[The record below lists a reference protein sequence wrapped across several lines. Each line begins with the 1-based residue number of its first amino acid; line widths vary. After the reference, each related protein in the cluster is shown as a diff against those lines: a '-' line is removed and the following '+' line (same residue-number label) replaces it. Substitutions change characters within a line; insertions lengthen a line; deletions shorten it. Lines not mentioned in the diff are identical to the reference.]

1 MSTANVQSSGG
12 LSSSHPAALIGRWF
26 GVGLLPR
33 APGTWGSLAA
43 LPCGW
48 VIAYAI
54 APGAVFIA
62 AVALFFV
69 GWWAA
74 ERMAAATGMVDD
86 RTIVVDEVVGQWLA
100 ISAAP
105 LNPAV
110 FIFGFVLFRVF
121 DIWKPWPVSWG
132 ESLPGGLGVM
142 ADDVLAGLYTLIVL
156 VPALRLLGAL

>member
-1 MSTANVQSSGG
+1 VPSFEG

-43 LPCGW
+43 LPCAW
-48 VIAYAI
+48 IIAYAI
-54 APGAVFIA
+54 APGAVFVA

-74 ERMAAATGMVDD
+74 QRMAVATGIVDD

-105 LNPAV
+105 LNPAAYV
-110 FIFGFVLFRVF
+110 LGFTLFRVF
-121 DIWKPWPVSWG
+121 DIWKPWPVSWAEG
-132 ESLPGGLGVM
+132 LPGGLGVM
-142 ADDVLAGLYTLIVL
+142 ADDALAGLYSLIVL
-156 VPALRLLGAL
+156 VPVLLLVGAL